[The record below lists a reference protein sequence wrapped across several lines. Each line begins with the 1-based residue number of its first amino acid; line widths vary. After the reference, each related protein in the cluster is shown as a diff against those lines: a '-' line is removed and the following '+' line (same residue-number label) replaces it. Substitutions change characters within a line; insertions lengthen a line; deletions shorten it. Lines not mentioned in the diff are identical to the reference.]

1 MQRFL
6 ELLQADHCCLYPN
19 LEVARVCVCACVS
32 ERELRSQSL
41 RVHTHGYQQAGL
53 SPQVQGGD
61 RSKVKAASS
70 SGQGIKSQ

>member
-6 ELLQADHCCLYPN
+6 ELLQAGHCCLYPT

-32 ERELRSQSL
+32 ERELHSPSL
-41 RVHTHGYQQAGL
+41 RVHTHGCRQAGL
-53 SPQVQGGD
+53 SPPVQGGD